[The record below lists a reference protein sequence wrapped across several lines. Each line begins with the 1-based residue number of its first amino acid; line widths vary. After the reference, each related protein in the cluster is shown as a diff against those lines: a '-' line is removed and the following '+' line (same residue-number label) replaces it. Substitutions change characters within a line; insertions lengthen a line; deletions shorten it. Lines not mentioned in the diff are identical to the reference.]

1 MSHDPQGRAPD
12 RFASAFLTTAALQ
25 GWGEA
30 GAVTET
36 AHRTPLPVGWIFW
49 SALILLPAV
58 VVCFLVH

>member
-1 MSHDPQGRAPD
+1 MTPKGERLIGLRQL
-12 RFASAFLTTAALQ
+12 LTTAALQ